1 MRFGLFGGARTE
13 IVERLERL
21 RAGGIEYV
29 LLIDVG
35 GSLPALRKFA
45 REVMPE
51 FVD

>member
-1 MRFGLFGGARTE
+1 MRFGLFRGARTE

-35 GSLPALRKFA
+35 GSLPALRMRWSKQPP
-45 REVMPE
+45 RPR
-51 FVD
+51 

>member
-35 GSLPALRKFA
+35 GSLRKFA

-51 FVD
+51 LVE